1 MGYALFVKH
10 ISITLFRA
18 DGSIAERCCNFQ
30 HTQATAAV
38 HLNVGLGSHSCHL
51 NMKINVQLRE
61 NCLLSLLNPANFDQ

>member
-1 MGYALFVKH
+1 MGYALFAKRV
-10 ISITLFRA
+10 SITSFRA

-30 HTQATAAV
+30 HTQATAGV

-61 NCLLSLLNPANFDQ
+61 KYLLSLLNAANLDQ

>member
-10 ISITLFRA
+10 ISITSFRA

-38 HLNVGLGSHSCHL
+38 HLNVGLGTH
-51 NMKINVQLRE
+51 IWPPERE
-61 NCLLSLLNPANFDQ
+61 NKCAIKRELFVVLAKSC